1 MKELSGRTAFITGGA
16 SGIGLGMARTFLA
29 AGIKVAIADVRE
41 DHLDTARK
49 LIGPDLPV
57 LYLPLDVTDRDAFQ
71 RAADEAEAKLGTV
84 SILCNNAGVG
94 VLGRALDSRY
104 ADWDWTLSVNL
115 GGVVNGIQTF
125 LPRFAARDDGHIVN
139 TSSIGGMLPMPGGA
153 PYVASKAAI
162 DGISEA
168 LASEFDGSGIGV
180 TLLIPGPTQTNI
192 NQVGRLRPAAYA
204 DSGLTE
210 FERQLDR
217 EPIFAGGLNPLET
230 GRMVLAAIEANRL
243 YLFTH
248 NVFREGVAEH
258 FAAIMTG
265 FEGASD
271 EDYGVDASNP
281 LFARIVRAGAGGS
294 RDG

>member
-29 AGIKVAIADVRE
+29 AGMKVAIADVRE
-41 DHLDTARK
+41 DHLATAREV
-49 LIGPDLPV
+49 IGGDLPA
-57 LYLPLDVTDRDAFQ
+57 LFIPLDVTDRAAFL
-71 RAADEAEAKLGTV
+71 RAADAVETTLGPV
-84 SILCNNAGVG
+84 SVLCNNAGVG
-94 VLGRALDSRY
+94 VLGPALDSRY

-125 LPRFAARDDGHIVN
+125 LPRFAERDDGHIVN
-139 TSSIGGMLPMPGGA
+139 TSSIGGMLPMAGGA

-168 LASEFDGSGIGV
+168 LASEFDGTGVGI

-192 NQVGRLRPAAYA
+192 NQVARLRPAAYA
-204 DSGLTE
+204 DSGLGE
-210 FERQLDR
+210 FERKLN
-217 EPIFAGGLNPLET
+217 EAPIFAGGLDPLET
-230 GRMVLAAIEANRL
+230 GRMVLEAIKANRL

-248 NVFREGVAEH
+248 SVFKQGVAER

-271 EDYGVDASNP
+271 EDYGIGASNP
-281 LFARIVRAGAGGS
+281 LFERIARSGAS
-294 RDG
+294 QKNDV